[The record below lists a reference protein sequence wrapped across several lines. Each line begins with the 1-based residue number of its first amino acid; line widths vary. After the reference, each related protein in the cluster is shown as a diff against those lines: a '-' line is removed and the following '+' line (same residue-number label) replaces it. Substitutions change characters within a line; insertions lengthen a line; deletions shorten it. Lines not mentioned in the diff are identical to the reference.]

1 MIVIR
6 KENNMTRKKSLTAL
20 MVSISVLALLTGC
33 KDKKEP
39 VLPEPKPQTEETGEA
54 EKTDTDIVD
63 NNAEAAEEKDKE
75 ESVTE
80 LNHKARKAF
89 MAFASDEQLCVSDID
104 EPGYFRKGNRYSLSD
119 IIDNYLKIENQYV
132 GDDPVELYD
141 ATYAYIDCG
150 MDEKIEMALNLNY
163 GMSGFGDY
171 SQRIYLFKLV
181 DDEVHLFADDFYGYR
196 TFLEINEYGYVKKHG
211 AGGANIYGWDIYYF
225 DKDCNRI
232 YLYGVNE
239 HMGLEYPRIPKYY
252 IKGGYNRSDYPDD
265 DPAEDN
271 DGYEVYAANFSE
283 CPSVDDPDADFYEL
297 FYKDNMYAFCDHNGN
312 PVRPDRDMTEFY
324 DEEGIKWYDY
334 DELNEM
340 LDKHEEE
347 LGVTDKLKN
356 ADEADFDSLI
366 DDGILKHNYSRE
378 DVEESQEDESYD
390 IVETIHVSD
399 VEVKPFISSMADKDH
414 SYNKV
419 TLKQVSCTENDI
431 TDDEDWFRRAGFNP
445 PGNDASDD
453 QYNYVLT
460 GDKGYGTMSVVEI
473 NDVETGKLKYRFDF
487 SDLLYAK
494 GYEGNDFVERGVRHC
509 FITDDYLYV
518 NLYHSTYAESCP
530 DNAFMMCID
539 INTGETVWVSE
550 KLTSNSCNF
559 VRWGDNIITGY
570 GFTAEDDYIY
580 ILNRFTGEVTE
591 KIKVKK
597 SPDYFA
603 FVDDEIWVRTYSYD
617 YVFKIQDEKK
627 EGNQ

>member
-1 MIVIR
+1 MI
-6 KENNMTRKKSLTAL
+6 KKSSLT
-20 MVSISVLALLTGC
+20 VFIISISALVLLAGC

-39 VLPEPKPQTEETGEA
+39 VLPDPKPKTEETTENDNGNEKADPDNKDNNADTAEA
-54 EKTDTDIVD
+54 EK
-63 NNAEAAEEKDKE
+63 KE
-75 ESVTE
+75 DSVKE
-80 LNHKARKAF
+80 FNHKARMAF

-104 EPGYFRKGNRYSLSD
+104 ERDYFRKGNRYSLSD

-150 MDEKIEMALNLNY
+150 MDEKIEMAVNLNY
-163 GMSGFGDY
+163 GMSGAGDY
-171 SQRIYLFKLV
+171 GQRIYLFKYV

-196 TFLEINEYGYVKKHG
+196 TFLEINEYGYVKRYG
-211 AGGANIYGWDIYYF
+211 AGGASVYVWDNYYF

-252 IKGGYNRSDYPDD
+252 IKGGYSRSDYPDD
-265 DPAEDN
+265 DPADS
-271 DGYEVYAANFSE
+271 DGYEVYAANFNE
-283 CPSVDDPDADFYEL
+283 CPEVDDPDADFYEL
-297 FYKDNMYAFCDHNGN
+297 FYKYNMYAFCDHNGN

-324 DEEGIKWYDY
+324 EEEGIKWYDY
-334 DELNEM
+334 DKLNEM

-356 ADEADFDSLI
+356 ADEADFESLI
-366 DDGILKHNYSRE
+366 DKGILKHNYSRE
-378 DVEESQEDESYD
+378 DIEETEEEETYD

-399 VEVKPFISSMADKDH
+399 VDVKPFISSLADKDH
-414 SYNKV
+414 AYNKI
-419 TLKQVSCTENDI
+419 TLKQVSCTENNI
-431 TDDEDWFRRAGFNP
+431 TDDEDWFRRADFNP
-445 PGNDASDD
+445 PGTDSKDD
-453 QYNYVLT
+453 KYNYVLT
-460 GDKGYGTMSVVEI
+460 GDKGYGTMSVVEVSDI
-473 NDVETGKLKYRFDF
+473 ETGKLKYRFDF

-494 GYEGNDFVERGVRHC
+494 GYEGDDFVDRGVRHC
-509 FITDDYLYV
+509 FITDDLLYV
-518 NLYHSTYAESCP
+518 NIYHRTYAESCP

-539 INTGETVWVSE
+539 INTGETIWVSD
-550 KLTSNSCNF
+550 KLISNSNNF

-603 FVDDEIWVRTYSYD
+603 FVNDEVWVRTYSYD
-617 YVFKIQDEKK
+617 YVFKIQDDDQK
-627 EGNQ
+627 GNQ

>member
-1 MIVIR
+1 MI
-6 KENNMTRKKSLTAL
+6 KKSSLT
-20 MVSISVLALLTGC
+20 VFIISISALVLLAGC

-39 VLPEPKPQTEETGEA
+39 VLPDPKPKTEETTENDNGNEKADPDNKDNNADTAEA
-54 EKTDTDIVD
+54 EK
-63 NNAEAAEEKDKE
+63 KE
-75 ESVTE
+75 DSVKE
-80 LNHKARKAF
+80 FNHKARMAF

-104 EPGYFRKGNRYSLSD
+104 ERDYFRKGNRYNLSD

-150 MDEKIEMALNLNY
+150 MDEKIEMAVNLNY
-163 GMSGFGDY
+163 GMSGAGDY
-171 SQRIYLFKLV
+171 GQRIYLFKYV

-196 TFLEINEYGYVKKHG
+196 TFLEINEYGYVKRYG
-211 AGGANIYGWDIYYF
+211 AGGANVYVWDNYYF

-252 IKGGYNRSDYPDD
+252 IKGGYSRSDYPDD
-265 DPAEDN
+265 DPADS
-271 DGYEVYAANFSE
+271 DGYEVYAANFNE
-283 CPSVDDPDADFYEL
+283 CPEVDDPDADFYEL

-324 DEEGIKWYDY
+324 EEEGIKWFDY
-334 DELNEM
+334 DKLNEM

-356 ADEADFDSLI
+356 ADEADFESLI
-366 DDGILKHNYSRE
+366 DEGILKHNYSRE
-378 DVEESQEDESYD
+378 DIEETEEEETYD

-399 VEVKPFISSMADKDH
+399 VDVKPFISSLADKDH
-414 SYNKV
+414 AYNKI
-419 TLKQVSCTENDI
+419 TLKQVSCTENNI
-431 TDDEDWFRRAGFNP
+431 TDDEDWFRRADFNP
-445 PGNDASDD
+445 PGTDSKDD
-453 QYNYVLT
+453 KYNYVLT
-460 GDKGYGTMSVVEI
+460 GDKGYGTMSVVEVSDI
-473 NDVETGKLKYRFDF
+473 ETGKLKYRFDF

-494 GYEGNDFVERGVRHC
+494 GYEGDDFVDRGVRHC
-509 FITDDYLYV
+509 FITDDLLYV
-518 NLYHSTYAESCP
+518 NIYHRTYAESCP

-539 INTGETVWVSE
+539 INTGDTIWVSD
-550 KLTSNSCNF
+550 KLISNSNNF

-603 FVDDEIWVRTYSYD
+603 FVNDEVWVRTYSYD
-617 YVFKIQDEKK
+617 YVFKIQDDDQK
-627 EGNQ
+627 GNQ